1 MTATIQIGPTR
12 SGLVDI
18 PVEPDV
24 LEWGLNDISSSDAGR
39 VQDANMTMHKNRVA
53 QKRKLQLS
61 WTNPT
66 IAQASAILQMVDPE
80 YFFVRY
86 LDPKS
91 GGYQT
96 REFYAGDLSAPF
108 RQIVVNDPDGTRST
122 VTSLSFNVIER

>member
-1 MTATIQIGPTR
+1 M
-12 SGLVDI
+12 DI

-96 REFYAGDLSAPF
+96 REFYACDLSAPF

-122 VTSLSFNVIER
+122 VTSLSFNIIER